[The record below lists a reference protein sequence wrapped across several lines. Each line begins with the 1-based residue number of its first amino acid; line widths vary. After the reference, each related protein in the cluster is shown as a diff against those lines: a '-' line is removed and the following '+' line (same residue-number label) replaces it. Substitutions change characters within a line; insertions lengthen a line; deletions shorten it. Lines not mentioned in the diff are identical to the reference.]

1 MVVEVGLLL
10 DGADHVVLRI
20 DCREEHLVVLVV
32 LPLRGSPVLAG
43 PDEWAMSTCVFVT
56 KFRRRNGEPYD
67 LDTLFQNTR
76 PSTAPRC
83 EVAAKAALLG
93 KGYRDTD
100 DDAVYRE
107 ALRRLFQDAEAV
119 AADPVYK
126 ACITQHIDMALTGR

>member
-1 MVVEVGLLL
+1 MLTSDGHVCTAPTTWPNNRARNAKGTAVAISRIAEAAFVG
-10 DGADHVVLRI
+10 VQ
-20 DCREEHLVVLVV
+20 
-32 LPLRGSPVLAG
+32 
-43 PDEWAMSTCVFVT
+43 DEWAMSTCVFVT

-107 ALRRLFQDAEAV
+107 ALRRFFQDAEAV